1 MKRIAL
7 LFVMLLSGVC
17 LSVADSLSGDS
28 CKVYI
33 TDIREKADGLVAST
47 NLPPGIYM
55 LTVET
60 IGGKTVREAVLQR
73 TSESSRWP
81 LLWIGGGGFVLLLVF
96 FLRWFA
102 KRKLREESLPSVSEE
117 VAPEVTEDK
126 ETDISTPA
134 SFDGVNQPSEVSAE
148 SESCQT
154 AWAQSDQRLFERAV
168 NYIENNLSRCDLSV
182 EELSRSLGMS
192 RVHLYKKLL
201 AISGKSPV
209 ELIRALRLKRAEQLL
224 CEGELSISEV
234 ANRVGIH
241 NPKYFTKYFREEYGI
256 PPSAYQKQKK
266 E

>member
-7 LFVMLLSGVC
+7 LFVMLFSEVC
-17 LSVADSLSGDS
+17 LSVADSQLDDS

-33 TDIREKADGLVAST
+33 ADIRENSDGFVAST
-47 NLPPGIYM
+47 NLPPGTYL

-60 IGGKTVREAVLQR
+60 IGGATAREAVLQR
-73 TSESSRWP
+73 MSESSRWS
-81 LLWIGGGGFVLLLVF
+81 LLWIGGGGFVLLLVL
-96 FLRWFA
+96 FLSWFA
-102 KRKLREESLPSVSEE
+102 KRKLRKEPMSSASEDFDC
-117 VAPEVTEDK
+117 EVTEDE
-126 ETDISTPA
+126 ETEISTPVL
-134 SFDGVNQPSEVSAE
+134 FDGVNQPSEVSAE
-148 SESCQT
+148 PEPCQT

-256 PPSAYQKQKK
+256 PPSTYQKQKK

>member
-28 CKVYI
+28 CEVYI
-33 TDIREKADGLVAST
+33 TDIREKSDGLVAST
-47 NLPPGIYM
+47 NLPPGTYL

-60 IGGKTVREAVLQR
+60 VGGETVREAVLQR
-73 TSESSRWP
+73 TSESSRCP
-81 LLWIGGGGFVLLLVF
+81 LLWIGGGVFVLLFVL
-96 FLRWFA
+96 FLRWFE
-102 KRKLREESLPSVSEE
+102 KRKLREEPLSSASEE

-126 ETDISTPA
+126 ETEISTPA
-134 SFDGVNQPSEVSAE
+134 SFDGVNQPLEVSAE
-148 SESCQT
+148 PESCQT

-201 AISGKSPV
+201 AVSGKSPV
-209 ELIRALRLKRAEQLL
+209 ELIRVLRLKRAEQLL